1 MLKSWK
7 KSKSHFTLA
16 VSDNNKDQ
24 QKNPALKG
32 IGFVNA
38 AVKEPVETIKE
49 KQQEVLAQGAIEQ
62 VVEKITAFEEQQA

>member
-1 MLKSWK
+1 
-7 KSKSHFTLA
+7 LA

-24 QKNPALKG
+24 QKNPVLKG
-32 IGFVNA
+32 IGIVN

>member
-1 MLKSWK
+1 MLKTWK

-38 AVKEPVETIKE
+38 DVKEPVETIKE
-49 KQQEVLAQGAIEQ
+49 KQQEVLAQGVIEQ
-62 VVEKITAFEEQQA
+62 VEKITAFEEQQA

>member
-24 QKNPALKG
+24 QKNPVLKG
-32 IGFVNA
+32 IGIVN

>member
-1 MLKSWK
+1 
-7 KSKSHFTLA
+7 
-16 VSDNNKDQ
+16 
-24 QKNPALKG
+24 LKG
-32 IGFVNA
+32 IGIVN

>member
-1 MLKSWK
+1 VLKTWK

-24 QKNPALKG
+24 QKNPVLKG
-32 IGFVNA
+32 IGIVN